1 MNRPM
6 IVRLARRAGVKSLSD
21 DCYPQIKNI
30 IMTRLEDVI
39 NNVLVINSERQTKT
53 LMAEDVYEA
62 LKIMGEN
69 LATSDDLNIGK
80 GE

>member
-1 MNRPM
+1 M